1 MQQPACDELDCRERS
16 LVAVLLELP
25 LPVVEGADLARLQPL
40 GDAVEVEGVIA
51 DAPRHSALLRD
62 NGGLV
67 GLALD
72 AQVHDVVAADGAV
85 VHHDVPGP

>member
-1 MQQPACDELDCRERS
+1 MEIYKKKTH
-16 LVAVLLELP
+16 
-25 LPVVEGADLARLQPL
+25 
-40 GDAVEVEGVIA
+40 IA

-85 VHHDVPGP
+85 VHHDVCMREYQN